1 MRPSSIREPLS
12 VIIYSSII
20 PLKFIL
26 SIFTLY
32 SLNSYRTLTFTSLY
46 VIYNLARVF
55 PALLID
61 SI

>member
-12 VIIYSSII
+12 TIIYSSII
-20 PLKFIL
+20 PLEFVL
-26 SIFTLY
+26 SISTLY

-46 VIYNLARVF
+46 IIYNLARVF